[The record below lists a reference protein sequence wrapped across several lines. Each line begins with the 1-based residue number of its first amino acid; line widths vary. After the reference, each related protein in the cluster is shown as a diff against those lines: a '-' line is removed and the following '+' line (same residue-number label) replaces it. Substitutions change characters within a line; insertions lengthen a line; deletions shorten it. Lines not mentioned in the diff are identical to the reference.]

1 MLWLT
6 ALLNW
11 WRERR
16 QRYCHCKAV
25 AVRRNPET
33 GDWSS
38 IDRYGSPLATALYDE
53 PYHLDHFGFLVSQ
66 EPGDVAVQL
75 WGVRKIWRARS
86 RQSGIRRLN
95 TSGPAAGWPFQ
106 STGSTSQYSAGAQPK
121 VPDLRPMIS
130 DPDIFHAAKL
140 VIDQRGEEAAT
151 FAAGRAD
158 ELLEDGDIDG
168 ALVWRRILAAI
179 EELQR
184 GPRED
189 EAVN

>member
-1 MLWLT
+1 
-6 ALLNW
+6 
-11 WRERR
+11 
-16 QRYCHCKAV
+16 
-25 AVRRNPET
+25 
-33 GDWSS
+33 
-38 IDRYGSPLATALYDE
+38 
-53 PYHLDHFGFLVSQ
+53 
-66 EPGDVAVQL
+66 
-75 WGVRKIWRARS
+75 
-86 RQSGIRRLN
+86 
-95 TSGPAAGWPFQ
+95 
-106 STGSTSQYSAGAQPK
+106 
-121 VPDLRPMIS
+121 MIS